1 MERCG
6 LRKKNKVNTE
16 QTQIICSIFKE
27 KQKNRRKQLHGKK
40 QNNEDLR
47 TSLSADEIKIRNLPL
62 MSDKNP
68 QFAVFIFLCFDFVCV
83 TLLKRVWLLRLFSA

>member
-6 LRKKNKVNTE
+6 LRKKNKVITE
-16 QTQIICSIFKE
+16 QTRIICSIFKE
-27 KQKNRRKQLHGKK
+27 KQKNRQKQLHGKK
-40 QNNEDLR
+40 QNNEDLSTR
-47 TSLSADEIKIRNLPL
+47 LSSNEIKIRNLPL

-68 QFAVFIFLCFDFVCV
+68 QFADLIFLCFDFVCV